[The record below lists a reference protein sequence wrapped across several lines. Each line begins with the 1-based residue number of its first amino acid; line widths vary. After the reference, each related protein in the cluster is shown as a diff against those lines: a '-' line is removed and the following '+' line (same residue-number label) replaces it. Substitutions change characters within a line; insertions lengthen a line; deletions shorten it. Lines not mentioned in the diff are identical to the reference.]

1 MGTYGYLWIAT
12 GLSQNSRHRP
22 FLTNPMASTCPRA
35 VALVVDGLTIPKAQ
49 GHCNSL
55 PIVDRSNSGFP

>member
-1 MGTYGYLWIAT
+1 
-12 GLSQNSRHRP
+12 
-22 FLTNPMASTCPRA
+22 MASTCPRA